1 MFHFNPPFFTLK
13 QLDSIRILGEEK
25 GCQQELSAD
34 VFHLRGPTSP
44 LELTFRPLPR
54 LNGAR
59 SCALAP
65 SSVNVV
71 ALEPETEVNSSS
83 ARHARLLVAGE
94 ISLSGGGGGGGHRRQ
109 QQQRLLLSHTTLMP
123 NSLDF
128 PALMCMLWAPR
139 VELRVNRLL
148 SAEKSCGLPEEI
160 CGVLCGLGFDARTP
174 DASSSLDPDT
184 DIELL
189 FDSTLTEEDVE
200 LVNLVRYHVS
210 QFFYIKQQH
219 ITLQTPAGVRLAE
232 SLGIEKCL
240 RRRQQLCRRTL
251 LQLLTRSR
259 FRRRW
264 WFQREPNRPAGADVR
279 PTFRWNM
286 FNCAEQRKAPY
297 RAFDFRPFHQ
307 AMLDSID
314 LEKAVLRPISIPIL
328 NVELNATAAS
338 ITSWEDSVL
347 LNLVNMEAGNWRQ
360 V

>member
-1 MFHFNPPFFTLK
+1 
-13 QLDSIRILGEEK
+13 
-25 GCQQELSAD
+25 
-34 VFHLRGPTSP
+34 
-44 LELTFRPLPR
+44 
-54 LNGAR
+54 
-59 SCALAP
+59 
-65 SSVNVV
+65 
-71 ALEPETEVNSSS
+71 
-83 ARHARLLVAGE
+83 
-94 ISLSGGGGGGGHRRQ
+94 
-109 QQQRLLLSHTTLMP
+109 MP

-148 SAEKSCGLPEEI
+148 SVEKSCGLPEEI
-160 CGVLCGLGFDARTP
+160 CGVLCGLGFDSRTP
-174 DASSSLDPDT
+174 DAASSLDPDT

-264 WFQREPNRPAGADVR
+264 WFQREPNRPAGAEVR

-286 FNCAEQRKAPY
+286 FNCGEQRKAPY

-314 LEKAVLRPISIPIL
+314 LEKAVLKPINIPIL

-338 ITSWEDSVL
+338 ITSWEDTVL